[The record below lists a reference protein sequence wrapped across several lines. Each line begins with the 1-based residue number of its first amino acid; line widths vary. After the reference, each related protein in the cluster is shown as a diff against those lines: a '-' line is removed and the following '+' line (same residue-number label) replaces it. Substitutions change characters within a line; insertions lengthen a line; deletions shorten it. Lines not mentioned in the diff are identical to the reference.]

1 MMADRKLPQS
11 LITNPTLDR
20 WVKFDNNRTVRVA
33 TGKVEIGQGIVT
45 ALHQIAAEELDL
57 SLIHI

>member
-1 MMADRKLPQS
+1 MADRKLPQS

-20 WVKFDNNRTVRVA
+20 WVKFDGDRTVRVA

-45 ALHQIAAEELDL
+45 ALHL